1 MSAISSRR
9 DAESTFQSTGEKVYA
24 IPCDAKDSRLGASR
38 VPGSPRVRH
47 VKGRASRV
55 SGDVPAL
62 VLLHGLRDDSRM
74 WEHQV
79 GHRLEHTRVTCPDI
93 LERKNVATSD
103 AVPAG
108 H

>member
-9 DAESTFQSTGEKVYA
+9 DAESTFPSTGEKVYA
-24 IPCDAKDSRLGASR
+24 IPCDAKDSRLGAS
-38 VPGSPRVRH
+38 VPLESATS
-47 VKGRASRV
+47 KGGRPVSR
-55 SGDVPAL
+55 DVPAL

-79 GHRLEHTRVTCPDI
+79 GHRSEHTRVTCPDI
-93 LERKNVATSD
+93 LERKNVATSY